1 MTAKIK
7 HWYRE
12 TAALAAQFAVGDTVL
27 LVEFDD
33 VFIGTA
39 WVEPMTVVQIVD
51 NHPLHKPIYARNS
64 EGVEGGFDPA
74 TLRKIA

>member
-1 MTAKIK
+1 MSTKIK
-7 HWYRE
+7 PWYKK

-27 LVEFDD
+27 FVEFDD
-33 VFIGTA
+33 VFTGTA
-39 WVEPMTVVQIVD
+39 WVEPMTVVQIID
-51 NHPLHKPIYARNS
+51 NHPLHAPIYARNS